1 MYYPTPFSRD
11 NQSISATYINTTNSQ
26 ADISSKSANYCQ
38 SHVSNNTGLLLLC
51 EVELGRPMLELEI
64 GRSDAAELAKQ
75 HGCIA
80 TWGKGATV
88 PMGWK
93 DAGCVNADLK
103 GVIMVYFPFGHT
115 AEKRTKS
122 MLTGN

>member
-1 MYYPTPFSRD
+1 MSD
-11 NQSISATYINTTNSQ
+11 LK

-38 SHVSNNTGLLLLC
+38 SHASSNIGLLLLC
-51 EVELGRPMLELEI
+51 EVELGKPMLELEI

-80 TWGKGATV
+80 TWGKGGTA

-103 GVIMVYFPFGHT
+103 GVMMVCIRSSLP
-115 AEKRTKS
+115 K
-122 MLTGN
+122 